1 MQYYYELLWNSL
13 LEWKV
18 YVKFENVEVYLLLPV
33 LHSVLHW
40 VVFFITTL
48 LFVFYIFAVMWAV

>member
-33 LHSVLHW
+33 LHSVLHC
-40 VVFFITTL
+40 FFITTL
-48 LFVFYIFAVMWAV
+48 LLVFYIFAVMWAV

>member
-33 LHSVLHW
+33 LHSVLHCF
-40 VVFFITTL
+40 FFITTL